1 MLNNE
6 FRAAIAA
13 GRPQAEA
20 FAFASEWKDLVKELT
35 QHPSTR
41 ENEPDS
47 AFAKEAI
54 WRFRQKFAGKAVMIG
69 FDVGI
74 FKSAERPD
82 EIEEKRRELEAFDA
96 IIADLRR
103 ENVTLSI
110 YLEGAFG
117 ETGSSWEHY
126 EAERFITSAVEAGL
140 TTAAAA
146 PRLVSA
152 GGGNVRATPELR
164 TLLRRWDEGGHFW
177 MPTLKDLREFKA
189 RGFAAAEI
197 DNLDRP
203 LDDVRTKVFDR
214 AEVGLTGRLGFYRTY
229 ADEYYRGT
237 VPTLIL
243 KNIDSETV
251 DKIEARLGT
260 LGAADD
266 PTKLPRAMFAD
277 FHILEIDDLGETK
290 RNTIAQTSERIGIQ
304 TLFSKDTDH
313 YRVQGAFGAGALGGL
328 SAVSVQSIS

>member
-103 ENVTLSI
+103 ENVPLSI

-214 AEVGLTGRLGFYRTY
+214 AEVGLTGGSAFIALTPTSITEAQYLRLF
-229 ADEYYRGT
+229 
-237 VPTLIL
+237 
-243 KNIDSETV
+243 
-251 DKIEARLGT
+251 
-260 LGAADD
+260 
-266 PTKLPRAMFAD
+266 
-277 FHILEIDDLGETK
+277 
-290 RNTIAQTSERIGIQ
+290 
-304 TLFSKDTDH
+304 
-313 YRVQGAFGAGALGGL
+313 
-328 SAVSVQSIS
+328 